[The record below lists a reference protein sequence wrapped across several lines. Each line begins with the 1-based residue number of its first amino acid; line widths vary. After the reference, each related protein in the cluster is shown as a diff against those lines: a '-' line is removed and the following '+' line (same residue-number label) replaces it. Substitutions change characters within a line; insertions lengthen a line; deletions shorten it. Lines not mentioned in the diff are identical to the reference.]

1 MQKLKFFRKF
11 RDAKAQNLQIYTD
24 RREEFRGGVL
34 LNFLDDGVGMD
45 PGNTFYLPFTLD

>member
-1 MQKLKFFRKF
+1 MQKFKFFYNF

-24 RREEFRGGVL
+24 IREEFRGSVL

-45 PGNTFYLPFTLD
+45 PGTAFLFTPYIS